1 MTMSECPFCGKSEDE
16 ALAGNELALAFYDA
30 FPVNPGHVLI
40 VPRRHVETLFEARAE
55 ELAAI
60 CELLFEAKELL
71 EEKFQPDGY
80 NVGFNVG
87 RAGGQTIFHLHM
99 HVIPRY
105 EGDVP
110 DPRGGI
116 RRIKKSLVPYVEE
129 GES

>member
-1 MTMSECPFCGKSEDE
+1 MDDCPFCGKREGDL
-16 ALAGNELALAFYDA
+16 LAHNGLARAFYDA
-30 FPVNPGHVLI
+30 FPVNLGHVLI
-40 VPRRHVETLFEARAE
+40 VPRRHVETLFEATPE
-55 ELAAI
+55 ELAAMS
-60 CELLFEAKELL
+60 ELLFEVKELL
-71 EEKFQPDGY
+71 DAEFRPDGY

-87 RAGGQTIFHLHM
+87 RAGGQTVFHLHM